1 MKLKIQNVLPVNIYL
16 FVWVYQWK
24 SCPITFIEGF
34 EFEQGYLFTLKVRIV
49 HLANPPQDSYDV
61 RYILVSL
68 VSKTKVELWKIHFY
82 FYFFYVCLVVN
93 ATLYSQL
100 VSSIQVRIHSLSK
113 LRLIKVTNRI
123 GCVKLTD
130 TSYFMLLCAFFSYN

>member
-1 MKLKIQNVLPVNIYL
+1 MMKIFFISCLVLLLSFCTLSCLDDNDERDWSEEKVIEVSSEIVPSYIWGEPNEVDGMLIR
-16 FVWVYQWK
+16 FVGENQWK

-68 VSKTKVELWKIHFY
+68 VSKTKVEL
-82 FYFFYVCLVVN
+82 
-93 ATLYSQL
+93 
-100 VSSIQVRIHSLSK
+100 
-113 LRLIKVTNRI
+113 
-123 GCVKLTD
+123 
-130 TSYFMLLCAFFSYN
+130 

>member
-1 MKLKIQNVLPVNIYL
+1 MIHLSLWADSEENATSGADSWETFLL
-16 FVWVYQWK
+16 FGETQWK

-68 VSKTKVELWKIHFY
+68 VSKTKVEL
-82 FYFFYVCLVVN
+82 
-93 ATLYSQL
+93 
-100 VSSIQVRIHSLSK
+100 
-113 LRLIKVTNRI
+113 
-123 GCVKLTD
+123 
-130 TSYFMLLCAFFSYN
+130 

>member
-1 MKLKIQNVLPVNIYL
+1 MEDKTAIKKAKRISVLLMSNLICLLIMHMLAGCNKSAYIIEN
-16 FVWVYQWK
+16 QWK

-68 VSKTKVELWKIHFY
+68 VSKTKVEE
-82 FYFFYVCLVVN
+82 
-93 ATLYSQL
+93 
-100 VSSIQVRIHSLSK
+100 
-113 LRLIKVTNRI
+113 
-123 GCVKLTD
+123 
-130 TSYFMLLCAFFSYN
+130 